1 MEKFA
6 GLACGLGHRRV
17 WPFTERP
24 FNTATARWA
33 LHVDGGAMT
42 DKLFDLNAVRCYIK
56 YRKRAADKRFV
67 RLVTNQLIEPSLARV
82 AVLLF

>member
-1 MEKFA
+1 
-6 GLACGLGHRRV
+6 
-17 WPFTERP
+17 
-24 FNTATARWA
+24 
-33 LHVDGGAMT
+33 MT